1 MVNVLELLSEDV
13 VIALRHTDGR
23 ELVRRLYG
31 HRDRDRAL
39 DRVAGAYGRTASH
52 TQLRMIW

>member
-1 MVNVLELLSEDV
+1 MVNVLELPSEDV
-13 VIALRHTDGR
+13 AIALGHTDGG

-39 DRVAGAYGRTASH
+39 DRVAAAYGRLAAN
-52 TQLRMIW
+52 TQLRLA